1 MASKHKLNFIDLEL
15 QRIKQNNLYRKLR
28 YGTTD
33 GSHITINEKKLINL
47 CSNDYL
53 GISTVKIKIKQMQ
66 SSSRL
71 VSGNDES
78 YRKLEDNLAR
88 HKSHQSSLI
97 YPTGYMANLG
107 AISALAKKGDI
118 ILSDELNHAS
128 IIEACKLSDAK
139 VLIYRHNDMVRFG
152 HQLKFH

>member
-1 MASKHKLNFIDLEL
+1 MASKHKLNFVDSELET
-15 QRIKQNNLYRKLR
+15 IKQNNLHRKLR
-28 YGTTD
+28 YGKAQ
-33 GSHITINEKKLINL
+33 GSHITINDKKLLNL

-53 GISTVKIKIKQMQ
+53 GIPTTKMQINQLQ

-78 YRKLEDNLAR
+78 YKKLEKTLAK
-88 HKSHQSSLI
+88 HKSQQNSLV

-107 AISALAKKGDI
+107 TIPSLAKKGDV

-139 VLIYRHNDMVRFG
+139 VLIYRHNDMARFG
-152 HQLKFH
+152 KKNKN